1 MNQIERIREMEQRME
16 RVEEASAVSKRIK
29 KEDE

>member
-1 MNQIERIREMEQRME
+1 MKQIERIREMEQRME
-16 RVEEASAVSKRIK
+16 RVEEASVMSKRIK